1 MFQPKQGPLYDY
13 TIGNTKNLTSHP
25 NSSLPHVPNGFL
37 YLYKIMENVPFR
49 SYFILAIIFI
59 TH

>member
-13 TIGNTKNLTSHP
+13 TMRNKKLNIP
-25 NSSLPHVPNGFL
+25 IIQFDI
-37 YLYKIMENVPFR
+37 YQMENDPFR
-49 SYFILAIIFI
+49 PYFILLLAIIFI